1 MATKRVNR
9 VNNDSRPVIMQYIT
23 DKFNGI
29 SSEKGGTVGLVDIW
43 DVQFEIQKVFNISDD
58 QSQKLTWQLI
68 KERQTF
74 TPPAWYFCQ
83 QCGVTLPTFTPG
95 IVRWEDS
102 TEGHVCMTKEEV

>member
-29 SSEKGGTVGLVDIW
+29 SKGGKVGLVDIW

-74 TPPAWYFCQ
+74 TP
-83 QCGVTLPTFTPG
+83 G

-102 TEGHVCMTKEEV
+102 TEGHVCMTREEV